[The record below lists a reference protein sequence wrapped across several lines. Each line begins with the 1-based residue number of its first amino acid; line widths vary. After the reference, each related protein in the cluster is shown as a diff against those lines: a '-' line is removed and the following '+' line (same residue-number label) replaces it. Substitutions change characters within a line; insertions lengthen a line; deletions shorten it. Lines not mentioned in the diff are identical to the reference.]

1 MFGTFAPQRRWI
13 RQAVRMTS
21 ASSSPRQGRGA
32 GVVIVAQLLL
42 RTASAAGAL
51 VLGAYFVDLARDGAP
66 VGALLLGALSGL
78 SFLAELILAPI
89 AGSASDRRG
98 RRVFLIAAPLLAA
111 AGILITPGASLVA
124 AAPSIVLV
132 VAIVGTSRLLDG
144 AGAAISA
151 PATLGLLADASDD
164 DRMRRGRVTSLYE
177 LSSSGGIALGAV
189 AGPLLYGALGLWSFV
204 TLAVVYV
211 IASVLVL
218 LFVRSPESAPA
229 TVAAE
234 AAAPPATVRDRLRV
248 LTQPRLLAFLP
259 AWIAVNAILGTWV
272 TSQITFVLAGGQTDP
287 DQLFPGAFA
296 DNEAGLS
303 AVLGIYVLVFSLCIV
318 AWAFFIGKLP
328 TVPTLFVTVFG
339 AVIASVGL
347 LLANRGVPLVAA
359 IPLVLVGMF
368 LEAGFTPA
376 ALSHLSDISAEYRD
390 NRGLIMGAYS
400 VVVGAGYLLGNIL
413 GGVFAQW
420 RLFDGLAILTILLAG
435 VALISIA
442 VMYLIERRMAAQRV
456 PA

>member
-1 MFGTFAPQRRWI
+1 MATAQTSPTAARGT
-13 RQAVRMTS
+13 
-21 ASSSPRQGRGA
+21 

-51 VLGAYFVDLARDGAP
+51 ALGAYFVDLSRDGAP
-66 VGALLLGALSGL
+66 VGALLLGILSGL
-78 SFLAELILAPI
+78 SFLAELVLAPI

-124 AAPSIVLV
+124 TAPSIALV
-132 VAIVGTSRLLDG
+132 VVIVGTSRLLDG

-189 AGPLLYGALGLWSFV
+189 AGPLLYAALGLWSFV
-204 TLAVVYV
+204 ALAGAYVV
-211 IASVLVL
+211 ASVLVL
-218 LFVRSPESAPA
+218 LFVRPGSGAAPVQKRA
-229 TVAAE
+229 TVG
-234 AAAPPATVRDRLRV
+234 DRIRV
-248 LTQPRLLAFLP
+248 LAQPRLLAFLP

-272 TSQITFVLAGGQTDP
+272 TSQITFVLAGDRTAPGQI
-287 DQLFPGAFA
+287 FPGAFA
-296 DNEAGLS
+296 DNEAGLA

-339 AVIASVGL
+339 AIVASVGL
-347 LLANRGVPLVAA
+347 LLANRGVPLAVALP
-359 IPLVLVGMF
+359 IVLVGMF

-376 ALSHLSDISAEYRD
+376 ALTHLSDISSEFRE
-390 NRGLIMGAYS
+390 NRGLIMGVYS
-400 VVVGAGYLLGNIL
+400 VVVGAGYLLGNVL
-413 GGVFAQW
+413 GGAFAEW
-420 RLFDGLAILTILLAG
+420 RLFEGLAILTILLAA
-435 VALISIA
+435 VAMVSIA
-442 VMYLIERRMAAQRV
+442 VMYSIERRMPVRA
-456 PA
+456 PALEG

>member
-1 MFGTFAPQRRWI
+1 M
-13 RQAVRMTS
+13 
-21 ASSSPRQGRGA
+21 
-32 GVVIVAQLLL
+32 
-42 RTASAAGAL
+42 
-51 VLGAYFVDLARDGAP
+51 LGAYFVDLARDGAP

-78 SFLAELILAPI
+78 SFLAELVLAPL

-98 RRVFLIAAPLLAA
+98 RRVFLVAAPLLAA

-124 AAPSIVLV
+124 TAPSIVLLV
-132 VAIVGTSRLLDG
+132 VIVGASRLLDG
-144 AGAAISA
+144 AGAAIAA

-189 AGPLLYGALGLWSFV
+189 TGPLLYGALGLWSFA

-211 IASVLVL
+211 VASVIVL
-218 LFVRSPESAPA
+218 LFVRSPRSVPERV
-229 TVAAE
+229 TAE
-234 AAAPPATVRDRLRV
+234 AGAPSVTVRDRIRV

-272 TSQITFVLAGGQTDP
+272 TSQITFVLAGDQTDP
-287 DQLFPGAFA
+287 HQLFPGAFA

-328 TVPTLFVTVFG
+328 TIPTLFVTVFG
-339 AVIASVGL
+339 AVLASIGL
-347 LLANRGVPLVAA
+347 LLANRGLPLGLA
-359 IPLVLVGMF
+359 IPLVLVGVF

-390 NRGLIMGAYS
+390 NRGLIMGTYS

-413 GGVFAQW
+413 GGVFAEW
-420 RLFDGLAILTILLAG
+420 RLFEGLAILTMLLAA
-435 VALISIA
+435 VALISIV
-442 VMYLIERRMAAQRV
+442 VMNLIERRATVYRAPV
-456 PA
+456 

>member
-1 MFGTFAPQRRWI
+1 MFGTFAPQRRLI
-13 RQAVRMTS
+13 HQAVRMTS
-21 ASSSPRQGRGA
+21 ASSPLRQGRGA
-32 GVVIVAQLLL
+32 GAVIVAQLLL

-144 AGAAISA
+144 AGAAIAA

-218 LFVRSPESAPA
+218 LFVRSPGSVPE
-229 TVAAE
+229 TGAAE
-234 AAAPPATVRDRLRV
+234 AAAPPATVRDRLHV

-272 TSQITFVLAGGQTDP
+272 TSQITFVLAGDQTDP

-347 LLANRGVPLVAA
+347 LLANRGLPLGAA

-420 RLFDGLAILTILLAG
+420 RLFDGLAILTILLAA

-442 VMYLIERRMAAQRV
+442 VMYLIEKRMAARRV

>member
-1 MFGTFAPQRRWI
+1 MTLPPPGTA
-13 RQAVRMTS
+13 
-21 ASSSPRQGRGA
+21 GRGTGA
-32 GVVIVAQLLL
+32 VIVAQLLL
-42 RTASAAGAL
+42 RSASAAGAL
-51 VLGAYFVDLARDGAP
+51 ALGAYFVDLSRDGAP

-78 SFLAELILAPI
+78 SFLAELILAPV

-124 AAPSIVLV
+124 AAPSIGLV

-189 AGPLLYGALGLWSFV
+189 AGPLLYAALGLWAFV
-204 TLAVVYV
+204 ALAGVYV
-211 IASVLVL
+211 VASLLVL
-218 LFVRSPESAPA
+218 LFVRPSAVAAPVQKRA
-229 TVAAE
+229 TVG
-234 AAAPPATVRDRLRV
+234 DRIRV
-248 LTQPRLLAFLP
+248 LAQPRLLAFLP

-272 TSQITFVLAGGQTDP
+272 TSQITFVLAGDRRAPG
-287 DQLFPGAFA
+287 QLFPGAFA

-347 LLANRGVPLVAA
+347 LLANRGVTLWVAV
-359 IPLVLVGMF
+359 PLVLVGMF

-376 ALSHLSDISAEYRD
+376 ALTHLSDISADFRE
-390 NRGLIMGAYS
+390 NRGLIMGVYS

-413 GGVFAQW
+413 GGVFAEW
-420 RLFDGLAILTILLAG
+420 RLFEGLAVLTILLAA
-435 VALISIA
+435 VALVSIA
-442 VMYLIERRMAAQRV
+442 VMYAIERRMPARAA
-456 PA
+456 

>member
-1 MFGTFAPQRRWI
+1 MASAQ
-13 RQAVRMTS
+13 TS
-21 ASSSPRQGRGA
+21 RIAGRGTGA
-32 GVVIVAQLLL
+32 VIVAQLLL
-42 RTASAAGAL
+42 RSASAAGAL
-51 VLGAYFVDLARDGAP
+51 ALGAYFVDLSRDGAP
-66 VGALLLGALSGL
+66 VGALLLGVLSGL
-78 SFLAELILAPI
+78 SFLAELILAPV

-98 RRVFLIAAPLLAA
+98 RRLFLIAAPLLAA

-132 VAIVGTSRLLDG
+132 VVIVGTARLLDG

-204 TLAVVYV
+204 ALAGVYV
-211 IASVLVL
+211 IASLLVL
-218 LFVRSPESAPA
+218 LFVRPTARVHTVQQRA
-229 TVAAE
+229 TVG
-234 AAAPPATVRDRLRV
+234 DRIRV
-248 LTQPRLLAFLP
+248 LAQPRLIAFLP

-272 TSQITFVLAGGQTDP
+272 TSQITFVLAGDQRAPG
-287 DQLFPGAFA
+287 QLFPGAFA

-339 AVIASVGL
+339 AVVASVGL
-347 LLANRGVPLVAA
+347 LLANRGVSLWVAL
-359 IPLVLVGMF
+359 PLVLIGMF

-376 ALSHLSDISAEYRD
+376 ALTHLSDISAEFRE
-390 NRGLIMGAYS
+390 NRGLIMGVYS

-413 GGVFAQW
+413 GGVFAEW
-420 RLFDGLAILTILLAG
+420 NLFEGLAVLTILLAA
-435 VALISIA
+435 VAMISIA
-442 VMYLIERRMAAQRV
+442 VMYVIERRMPVR